1 MALITPA
8 EFNNKYELSTGM
20 YSTNKIQSYI
30 DKYQER
36 YLVNLFGASLYSEFE
51 SDLDAN
57 VPRSPNFLKVFN
69 PFNED
74 VSGLDLSGYFYS
86 YRLNQILES
95 DGIKEM
101 LLGFV
106 YWEYARDLLNQQTPY
121 GGVKQMAENSIVVD
135 TPHSLM
141 WERYNLAIKT
151 YRAIQEWIHTHDG
164 EPVGQIVSYNLVPG
178 TGYTDGQYN
187 LTGGTGSGAVVDI
200 TTTGSGH
207 VQTIEFN
214 NAGTGYIIGDILT
227 IDGGDLNATLTLEY
241 VGIGTFQKFNGTTKK
256 TAYWL

>member
-1 MALITPA
+1 MAIITPA

-36 YLVNLFGASLYSEFE
+36 YLVQMFGADLYKEFE
-51 SDLDAN
+51 SDLVAN
-57 VPRSPNFLKVFN
+57 LPQSPNFLKVFN

-74 VSGLDLSGYFYS
+74 VSGLDFSGYFYS
-86 YRLNQILES
+86 YRTNQILIS
-95 DGIKEM
+95 DGIKDM

-141 WERYNLAIKT
+141 WERYNLAILT
-151 YRAIQEWIHTHDG
+151 YRAIQEWIYTHKG
-164 EPVGQIVSYNLVPG
+164 EPVGQIVSWVLDPG

-187 LTGGTGSGAVVDI
+187 LTGGTGSGGVVDVI
-200 TTTGSGH
+200 ATAGPVDS
-207 VQTIEFN
+207 VSLVE
-214 NAGTGYIIGDILT
+214 AGTGYAVGDVLT
-227 IDGGDLNATLTLEY
+227 IDAGNQDATLTLSY
-241 VGIGTFQKFNGTTKK
+241 VGVGTFDNFNGQNKK